1 MPMSEI
7 INLSIIGVLVALNAL
22 LAAGESALQN
32 SHRSRLRQLEVDD
45 VAFVGLARRL
55 MENSS
60 RLILSM
66 RTGRGLLRLL
76 TIGLALS
83 DYVSRAAAMGAISP
97 VGVLSVLVIIWFSVS
112 IVVFLAESLVLR
124 APEMWGARLAILIS
138 ATITLV
144 SPIVWVMMGLANRVV
159 GPFGDRRYQLV
170 TEEQIMTLVDAGQE
184 GGAIEKEEKDMIFSI
199 FQLDDTLARE
209 VMVPRIDILA
219 FEDTISIVEATDTL
233 LKTGLS
239 RAPVYTDSIDNVVGL
254 VYVKDLLR
262 AWREGQL
269 DTPISEVVRDPY
281 FVPEAKKVDELLT
294 EMQARRVQMA
304 IVVDEYG
311 GTAGLV
317 TFEDIVEEIVG
328 EVQDEYDIGEE
339 MPYLQVNEAE
349 FIFRGGI
356 DLDDVNA
363 ITHADL
369 PKETSE
375 TLGGFIYGELGRVP
389 GPGDV
394 VETGGMR
401 MIVEQVI
408 GRRIRKVR
416 AQILEPAPEG
426 SDENARG

>member
-394 VETGGMR
+394 VEAGGMR